1 MNASELCTL
10 SATEVVALIRKKQ
23 VLPSEVSRAVLDRIQ
38 AVNPQLNAY
47 CTIET
52 ETAMATAGQLDEA
65 VQRGDVLG
73 PLCGVPI
80 SIKDILYV
88 RDSRTTFGS
97 RLFADHVTREDA
109 PSIERLREA
118 GAIFVGRTNTPE
130 FGFKGVT
137 DNRLFGATRNPWNP
151 SLTSGGSSG
160 GAAVAVATGMGPV
173 GIGTDGG
180 GSIRIPASFCGLV
193 GLKASFGRI
202 PNYPATAVDSLR
214 HTGPLTRTVADAAL
228 LLEVMAGV
236 DERDPFSLEGAVS
249 DYPSLIERGIAGW
262 RIGFSADLGFAD
274 VDPEVARICAA
285 ACQSLVVAGAQVEEV
300 DLNWQDPYDCWN
312 AFFYGGIGGLLG
324 RRLQSEGDLLDPGL
338 RKIVMQ
344 GSKLRAEDFVDAQFQ
359 RNAFWHQT
367 HPFFRDVR
375 LLVTPALAVPPF
387 PIGQDDADPVGQ
399 SSRPLGW
406 TPFTYPFN
414 LTGHPAVSVPCG
426 FTQAGLPVGLQIVGA
441 RFDDLGVLCAARAL
455 EQIQPWADRWP
466 PDVTAEQQ

>member
-1 MNASELCTL
+1 MNASELCAL
-10 SATEVVALIRKKQ
+10 SATELVALIREKH
-23 VLPSEVSRAVLDRIQ
+23 VLPSEITRAVLDRIQ

-47 CTIET
+47 CTIES
-52 ETAMATAGQLDEA
+52 ETAMAAADRLDEA
-65 VQRGDVLG
+65 VQRGDALG

-109 PSIERLREA
+109 PAIDRLRKA

-151 SLTSGGSSG
+151 ALTSGGSSG

-228 LLEVMAGV
+228 VLEVMAGA
-236 DERDPFSLEGAVS
+236 DERDPSSLGGAVS
-249 DYPSLIERGIAGW
+249 NYPRLIEQGIDGW
-262 RIGFSADLGFAD
+262 RVGFSADLGFAD
-274 VDPEVARICAA
+274 VDPEVRRICSA
-285 ACQSLVVAGAQVEEV
+285 ACQSLSAAGARVADVEL
-300 DLNWQDPYDCWN
+300 DWRDPYDCWN
-312 AFFYGGIGGLLG
+312 VFFYGGIGGLLA
-324 RRLQSEGDLLDPGL
+324 RRLESEGDLLDPGL
-338 RKIVMQ
+338 RTIVMA
-344 GSKLRAEDFVDAQFQ
+344 GSKLRAEQLVDAQFQ
-359 RNAFWHQT
+359 RNGFWHQV
-367 HPFFRDVR
+367 HPCFRELR
-375 LLVTPALAVPPF
+375 LLVTPTLAVPPF
-387 PIGQDDADPVGQ
+387 PLGQDDADPIGQ
-399 SSRPLGW
+399 ASRPLGW

-426 FTQAGLPVGLQIVGA
+426 FTQSGLPVGLQIVGA

-466 PDVTAEQQ
+466 PDIAATQQ

>member
-1 MNASELCTL
+1 MNASELCGL
-10 SATEVVALIRKKQ
+10 SATELVACIRGKE
-23 VLPSEVSRAVLDRIQ
+23 VLPSEVTRAVLDRIQ
-38 AVNPQLNAY
+38 SVNPQLNAY
-47 CTIET
+47 CMIESDAAM
-52 ETAMATAGQLDEA
+52 TAAERLDEA
-65 VQRGDVLG
+65 VHRGDPLG

-109 PSIERLREA
+109 PAIERLRQA

-137 DNRLFGATRNPWNP
+137 DNRLFGATRNPWDP
-151 SLTSGGSSG
+151 TLTPGGSSG

-228 LLEVMAGV
+228 VLQVMAGV
-236 DERDPFSLEGAVS
+236 DERDPSSLGGTVS
-249 DYPSLIERGIAGW
+249 DYPNLIDRGIDGW
-262 RIGFSADLGFAD
+262 RIAFSADLGFAH
-274 VDPEVARICAA
+274 VDPEVARICAG
-285 ACQSLVVAGAQVEEV
+285 ACQSLAEAGAHVEEV
-300 DLNWQDPYDCWN
+300 ALSWQDPYDCWN
-312 AFFYGGIGGLLG
+312 VFFYGGIGGLLG
-324 RRLQSEGDLLDPGL
+324 RRLQSEGELLDPGL
-338 RKIVMQ
+338 RKIVTQ
-344 GSKLRAEDFVDAQFQ
+344 GRKLNAEDFVDAQFQ
-359 RNAFWHQT
+359 RNAFWHQV
-367 HPFFRDVR
+367 HPCFRETR
-375 LLVTPALAVPPF
+375 LLVTPTLAVPPF
-387 PIGQDDADPVGQ
+387 PLGQDNADPLGQ

-426 FTQAGLPVGLQIVGA
+426 FTQTGLPVGLQIVGA

-455 EQIQPWADRWP
+455 EQIQPWAHHWP
-466 PDVTAEQQ
+466 PEIAAT